1 MRLTS
6 ASHSGMGL
14 FCLTPVSQC
23 GNPQPLAA
31 AAMNPPMD
39 YDSTLG
45 TLAAQNAV
53 TPIVP
58 PFQNLP
64 AHIDDVNGVTGSFT
78 WNYKLAKWN

>member
-1 MRLTS
+1 
-6 ASHSGMGL
+6 
-14 FCLTPVSQC
+14 
-23 GNPQPLAA
+23 
-31 AAMNPPMD
+31 MNPPMD